1 MNSQPQR
8 LIRKSDLENVKREG
22 TSVWIVIRG
31 LVYDV
36 GAFSALSPPCG
47 EAAIN
52 ALNGEDASKA
62 FEARPHSQEARA
74 LLQSMAIG
82 TLLDS
87 ENDPVLECDVHSFG
101 SPLAD
106 TEYALAYYLALNS
119 KNSASVDAEAEKT
132 NVQYWLKS
140 PLFLGGLYK
149 LKFEEEKV
157 SYDKF

>member
-1 MNSQPQR
+1 MGNSQCQR
-8 LIRKSDLENVKREG
+8 LIRKADLENVKREG
-22 TSVWIVIRG
+22 TSVWLVIRG

-62 FEARPHSQEARA
+62 FEARSHSPEARA

-82 TLLDS
+82 TLVDPD
-87 ENDPVLECDVHSFG
+87 NDPVLACDVHSLG

-119 KNSASVDAEAEKT
+119 KNSASVEAEMDEL

-140 PLFLGGLYK
+140 PLFMGGLYE
-149 LKFEEEKV
+149 LAFEEEKV
-157 SYDKF
+157 